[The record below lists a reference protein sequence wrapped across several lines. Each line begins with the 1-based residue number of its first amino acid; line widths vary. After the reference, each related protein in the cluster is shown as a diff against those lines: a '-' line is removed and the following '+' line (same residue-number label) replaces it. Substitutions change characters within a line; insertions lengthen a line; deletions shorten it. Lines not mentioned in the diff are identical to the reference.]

1 MSVWPA
7 GDERSVILERVDA
20 RAREIHPG
28 HTFRAVAKVLLAL
41 ITNVLF
47 CLGYVS
53 AKALRFGWF
62 SLAWM
67 WAAIAEGFAEGIRAR
82 ERGRPD

>member
-1 MSVWPA
+1 MTAWPTA
-7 GDERSVILERVDA
+7 DRAAVLDRVDA

-28 HTFRAVAKVLLAL
+28 QVARRAVTATLAL

-47 CLGYVS
+47 CIGYVS

-62 SLAWM
+62 SLAWG
-67 WAAIAEGFAEGIRAR
+67 WAAIAEGFAEGFRAR
-82 ERGRPD
+82 ERGRTD